1 MEGGVKLAV
10 VDEYDE
16 LIFRRLLD
24 EVYLL
29 LDFVSGRTDKS
40 LSKFEVAM
48 IRVPDGL
55 GNVQPAKSVNDVI
68 SHICALRY
76 PPNGDVVVSAQNAA
90 FLLLVKDELNRLAD
104 PAIGLTVA
112 YTTMVVGAINEAVGD
127 ANKAAGGTDDG
138 KPSTR
143 RALAAR
149 AYPGLV
155 SSAQWLRGSIRGGLI
170 AMFLLTLFTVFIS
183 GIVALGQGVLQTVD
197 AANTAEVLAVTAV
210 RGVEHADDKTAV
222 KALFY
227 RLCDRQRARDWQQR
241 VVAGSGVV
249 ADRAGLEPVPGI
261 DSFASVAEHEACD
274 QWHDAERKRQLANQS
289 LSAYVDR
296 FFWFFEWPIT
306 SANWIGNNII
316 CHLSPG
322 GCADPRQHA
331 DDTAVKEAADLAMQ
345 AQYSAEW
352 VADVLAG
359 LSNYL
364 LPLSFTV
371 LGAGVSVV
379 RDLQDRVRRSLL
391 GPRDLTL
398 AWARMALGMAAGAA
412 IGLFYS
418 PSGATAVAAGAAGGF
433 SFTVSGL
440 AFLAGY
446 GVDSVFA
453 AFDRMLRRFTDPTS
467 TSESAPRPVAPVAQ
481 PTGGGLIATSGSA

>member
-1 MEGGVKLAV
+1 MDGGVRLAT

-16 LIFRRLLD
+16 LIFQRLLD

-29 LDFVSGRTDKS
+29 LDFVSGRADKS
-40 LSKFEVAM
+40 LSQFDVTM
-48 IRVPDGL
+48 IGIPDDH
-55 GNVQPAKSVNDVI
+55 GNVQPAKSVNEVI
-68 SHICALRY
+68 THICALRY
-76 PPNGDVVVSAQNAA
+76 PPNADPVISSQNAA

-112 YTTMVVGAINEAVGD
+112 YTTMVVGAIDE
-127 ANKAAGGTDDG
+127 AAGDGKTATDGARVG

-155 SSAQWLRGSIRGGLI
+155 ASARWLRRSIRWGLVF
-170 AMFLLTLFTVFIS
+170 MFLLTVSTVFIS
-183 GIVALGQGVLQTVD
+183 GIVAIGHGVLQTVEAAD
-197 AANTAEVLAVTAV
+197 AAVAQAITAV
-210 RGVEHADDKTAV
+210 RGVEHADDKTAG

-227 RLCDRQRARDWQQR
+227 RLCDRQRARSWQEG
-241 VVAGSGVV
+241 VVGGSGVG
-249 ADRAGLEPVPGI
+249 ADPAGLEPIPGI
-261 DSFASVAEHEACD
+261 DSFGSMAEHEACD
-274 QWHDAERKRQLANQS
+274 QWNDAERKRHLADQS
-289 LSAYVDR
+289 LTAYVDR

-306 SANWIGNNII
+306 SVNWVRNNIL
-316 CHLSPG
+316 CHLSQG

-331 DDTAVKEAADLAMQ
+331 DDPAANEAADLAMQ
-345 AQYSAEW
+345 AQYSPEW

-364 LPLSFTV
+364 LPLSFTI
-371 LGAGVSVV
+371 LGAGVSIV
-379 RDLQDRVRRSLL
+379 RDLQASIRRSLL
-391 GPRDLTL
+391 GSRDLTL
-398 AWARMALGMAAGAA
+398 AWARLALGMVAGAA

-453 AFDRMLRRFTDPTS
+453 AFDRMLRRFTDPTAA
-467 TSESAPRPVAPVAQ
+467 SEPAPRPLAPAAQ
-481 PTGGGLIATSGSA
+481 PAGG